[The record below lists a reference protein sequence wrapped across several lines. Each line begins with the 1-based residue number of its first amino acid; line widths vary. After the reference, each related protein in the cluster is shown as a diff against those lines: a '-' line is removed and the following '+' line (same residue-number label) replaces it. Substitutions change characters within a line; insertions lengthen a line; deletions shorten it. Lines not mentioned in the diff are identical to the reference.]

1 MRLRFLT
8 VRNSL
13 MIATLFLGAHSASAQ
28 TPAAP
33 AAPPP
38 PRHFNGDAGL
48 ILIYVQP
55 DKTAQ
60 FEEAMQKIKEG
71 LLKSEKPE
79 RKEQAAS
86 WKLFKAGSGAAGQ
99 VYAMI
104 MSPSAKNVDYAVGA
118 ILAETQPAEAR
129 TIFDAYAGSLSPT
142 QGQVVIPLDLVND
155 FAK

>member
-1 MRLRFLT
+1 
-8 VRNSL
+8 
-13 MIATLFLGAHSASAQ
+13 MIAALVLAAHTASAQ
-28 TPAAP
+28 APA

-55 DKTAQ
+55 EKTAQ

-71 LLKSEKPE
+71 LQKSENPE
-79 RKEQAAS
+79 RKAQAAS
-86 WKLFKAGSGAAGQ
+86 WKLFKAGAGPAGQ

-104 MSPSAKNVDYAVGA
+104 MSPSVKNVDYAVGP
-118 ILAETQPAEAR
+118 ILAETQPQEAR
-129 TIFDAYAGSLSPT
+129 AIFDAYAGALSPT

-155 FAK
+155 FSK

>member
-1 MRLRFLT
+1 
-8 VRNSL
+8 
-13 MIATLFLGAHSASAQ
+13 MIAALVMAAPSAWAQ
-28 TPAAP
+28 APAAAAP
-33 AAPPP
+33 PPQPAAAAPPP

-60 FEEAMQKIKEG
+60 FEDAMQKIKEG
-71 LLKSEKPE
+71 LQKSEKPE

-86 WKLFKAGSGAAGQ
+86 WKLFKAGAGAAGQ

-104 MSPSAKNVDYAVGA
+104 LSPSVKNVDYAVGA

-129 TIFDAYAGSLSPT
+129 AIFDAYAGSLSPT
-142 QGQVVIPLDLVND
+142 QGQVIIPLDLVND
-155 FAK
+155 FGK

>member
-1 MRLRFLT
+1 MRLRVLT
-8 VRNSL
+8 ARNSVMVAAL
-13 MIATLFLGAHSASAQ
+13 VLAAHTASAQ
-28 TPAAP
+28 APA

-60 FEEAMQKIKEG
+60 FEGAMQKIKEG
-71 LLKSEKPE
+71 LQKSEKPE

-86 WKLFKAGSGAAGQ
+86 WKLFKAGAGAAGQ

-104 MSPSAKNVDYAVGA
+104 MSPSVKNTDYAVGA

-129 TIFDAYAGSLSPT
+129 AIFDAYAGSLSPT

-155 FAK
+155 FGK

>member
-1 MRLRFLT
+1 MRLRVLT
-8 VRNSL
+8 ARNSL
-13 MIATLFLGAHSASAQ
+13 MIAALVMAAQSAWAQ
-28 TPAAP
+28 APAA

-60 FEEAMQKIKEG
+60 FEEAMQKIKDG
-71 LLKSEKPE
+71 LQKSEKPE

-86 WKLFKAGSGAAGQ
+86 WKLFKAGAGAAGQ

-104 MSPSAKNVDYAVGA
+104 MSPSVKNVDYAVGA

-129 TIFDAYAGSLSPT
+129 AIFDAYAGSLSPT

-155 FAK
+155 FGK

>member
-1 MRLRFLT
+1 
-8 VRNSL
+8 
-13 MIATLFLGAHSASAQ
+13 MIAALVMAAQSAWAQ
-28 TPAAP
+28 APAA

-60 FEEAMQKIKEG
+60 FEGAMQKIKEG
-71 LLKSEKPE
+71 LQKSEKPE

-86 WKLFKAGSGAAGQ
+86 WKLFKAGAGAAGQ
-99 VYAMI
+99 VYAMV
-104 MSPSAKNVDYAVGA
+104 MSPSVKNVDYAVGA

-129 TIFDAYAGSLSPT
+129 AIFDAYAGSLSPT

>member
-1 MRLRFLT
+1 
-8 VRNSL
+8 
-13 MIATLFLGAHSASAQ
+13 MIAGLVLAAHTASAQ
-28 TPAAP
+28 APA

-60 FEEAMQKIKEG
+60 FEGAMQKIKEG
-71 LLKSEKPE
+71 LLKSENPD
-79 RKEQAAS
+79 RKAQAAS
-86 WKLFKAGSGAAGQ
+86 WKLFKAGAGPAGQ

-104 MSPSAKNVDYAVGA
+104 MSPSVKNVDYAVGP
-118 ILAETQPAEAR
+118 ILAETNPQEAR
-129 TIFDAYAGSLSPT
+129 AIFDAYAGSLSPT

>member
-1 MRLRFLT
+1 MRLRVLT
-8 VRNSL
+8 ARNSL
-13 MIATLFLGAHSASAQ
+13 MIAALVMAAQSAWAQ
-28 TPAAP
+28 APAA

-60 FEEAMQKIKEG
+60 FEGAMQKIKEG

-86 WKLFKAGSGAAGQ
+86 WKLFKAGAGAAGQ

-104 MSPSAKNVDYAVGA
+104 MSPSVKNVDYAVGA

-155 FAK
+155 FGK

>member
-1 MRLRFLT
+1 MRLRVLT
-8 VRNSL
+8 ARNSL
-13 MIATLFLGAHSASAQ
+13 MIAALVMGAHSAWAQ
-28 TPAAP
+28 APA

-55 DKTAQ
+55 DKIAQ
-60 FEEAMQKIKEG
+60 FEGAMQKIKEG
-71 LLKSEKPE
+71 LQKSEKPE

-86 WKLFKAGSGAAGQ
+86 WKLFKAGAGAAGQ

-104 MSPSAKNVDYAVGA
+104 MSPSVKNVDYAVGA
-118 ILAETQPAEAR
+118 ILAETQPQEAR
-129 TIFDAYAGSLSPT
+129 AIFDAYAGSLSPT

-155 FAK
+155 FGK

>member
-1 MRLRFLT
+1 MRLRVLT
-8 VRNSL
+8 ARNSV
-13 MIATLFLGAHSASAQ
+13 MIAALVLAAHTASAQ
-28 TPAAP
+28 APA

-60 FEEAMQKIKEG
+60 FEGAMQKIKEG
-71 LLKSEKPE
+71 LQKSEKPE

-86 WKLFKAGSGAAGQ
+86 WKLFKAGAGAAGQ

-104 MSPSAKNVDYAVGA
+104 MSPSVKNVDYAIGA
-118 ILAETQPAEAR
+118 ILSETQPAEAR
-129 TIFDAYAGSLSPT
+129 AIFDAYAGALSAT

-155 FAK
+155 FGK

>member
-1 MRLRFLT
+1 
-8 VRNSL
+8 
-13 MIATLFLGAHSASAQ
+13 MIAALVMAAQSAWAQ
-28 TPAAP
+28 APAA

-60 FEEAMQKIKEG
+60 FEGAMQKIKEG
-71 LLKSEKPE
+71 LQKSEKPE

-86 WKLFKAGSGAAGQ
+86 WKLFKAGAGAAGQ

-104 MSPSAKNVDYAVGA
+104 MSPSVKNVDYAVGA

>member
-1 MRLRFLT
+1 MRLRVLT
-8 VRNSL
+8 ARNSL
-13 MIATLFLGAHSASAQ
+13 MIAALVMGAHSAWAQ
-28 TPAAP
+28 APA

-55 DKTAQ
+55 EKVAQ
-60 FEEAMQKIKEG
+60 FEGAMQKIKEG

-104 MSPSAKNVDYAVGA
+104 MSPSVKNVDYAVGA
-118 ILAETQPAEAR
+118 ILAETQPQEAR
-129 TIFDAYAGSLSPT
+129 AIFDAYAGSLSPT

>member
-1 MRLRFLT
+1 MRLRVLT
-8 VRNSL
+8 ARNSL
-13 MIATLFLGAHSASAQ
+13 MIAALVMAAQSAWAQ
-28 TPAAP
+28 APAA

-60 FEEAMQKIKEG
+60 FEGAMQKIKEG

-86 WKLFKAGSGAAGQ
+86 WKLFKAGAGAAGQ
-99 VYAMI
+99 VYAMV
-104 MSPSAKNVDYAVGA
+104 MSPSVKNVDYSIGA
-118 ILAETQPAEAR
+118 ILTETQPAEAR
-129 TIFDAYAGSLSPT
+129 AIFDAYAGSLSAT

-155 FAK
+155 FGK